1 MDTFTYVRAQT
12 LCKKGHH
19 MEKNNLNCVKKQSLC
34 TDVAWEQFVFSEHL
48 GVAWI
53 ELTALVVARVTWFG
67 GLSLESRWQTRASLQ
82 LTLAG
87 ILQGVIVGRC
97 WYEPCS
103 SGAGH
108 FPTLVSPSIPVLC
121 CTVVTHGHH
130 DMQKF
135 ASFKRIC
142 RTSEVIPSPSP
153 SCAQRLPRASE
164 KQQPSGFRVEPKV
177 VSFRLLFWQ
186 LCSKT
191 FLESS

>member
-19 MEKNNLNCVKKQSLC
+19 MEKNNLNCVKKQPLC

-48 GVAWI
+48 GVTWI

-82 LTLAG
+82 LPLAG

-97 WYEPCS
+97 WYEPRS

-108 FPTLVSPSIPVLC
+108 FPTLVGPSVPVLH

-135 ASFKRIC
+135 ASY
-142 RTSEVIPSPSP
+142 PS
-153 SCAQRLPRASE
+153 
-164 KQQPSGFRVEPKV
+164 KGYVEPLKWSPAQALHV
-177 VSFRLLFWQ
+177 PKDSLVLQ
-186 LCSKT
+186 KN
-191 FLESS
+191 SSPQASV